1 MQFVSAWLLIE
12 KWVGPVMANISK
24 CLTQQQ
30 FASWQ
35 QMAKR
40 VHTRNRNDYCED
52 CLPEFQREMIRKNQC
67 QHPEVV
73 FRVDEDGFVSGY
85 RGEERKAA

>member
-1 MQFVSAWLLIE
+1 MS
-12 KWVGPVMANISK
+12 NIST

-30 FASWQ
+30 YLSWQ

-40 VHTRNRNDYCED
+40 VRTRIRNDYCED
-52 CLPEFQREMIRKNQC
+52 CLPAFQREMIKTGQC

-73 FRVDEDGFVSGY
+73 FRKDEDGFVAGF
-85 RGEERKAA
+85 RTEELRIA

>member
-1 MQFVSAWLLIE
+1 MS
-12 KWVGPVMANISK
+12 NISP

-30 FASWQ
+30 YLSWQ

-40 VHTRNRNDYCED
+40 VGTRNRNDYCED
-52 CLPEFQREMIRKNQC
+52 CLPEYQCEMIRKNRC

-73 FRVDEDGFVSGY
+73 FQMDEDGFMAGFRSEV
-85 RGEERKAA
+85 RQAA

>member
-1 MQFVSAWLLIE
+1 MS
-12 KWVGPVMANISK
+12 PISK

-30 FASWQ
+30 YLSWQ

-40 VHTRNRNDYCED
+40 VRTRNRNDYCED
-52 CLPEFQREMIRKNQC
+52 CLPEYQLEMIKKNQC

-73 FRVDEDGFVSGY
+73 FRVDEDGLMAGFRNEVL
-85 RGEERKAA
+85 EAA